1 MSAQQTARQ
10 RHARWQSGQCSSI
23 PLDNGVRLQAV
34 ETARRARV
42 FGHLIERRQEPRD
55 HSLDALYTEL
65 RARLRA
71 ELRETLSVLH
81 QVYDE
86 QSL

>member
-10 RHARWQSGQCSSI
+10 RHVRWQSGQCSSI
-23 PLDNGVRLQAV
+23 PLDAGVRLQAV

-42 FGHLIERRQEPRD
+42 FGHLIERRQGPRD
-55 HSLDALYTEL
+55 HSLDSFYAEL

-71 ELRETLSVLH
+71 ELRETLEVLH
-81 QVYDE
+81 QTFDDGTY
-86 QSL
+86 